1 MDAGQSS
8 ALPRQ
13 DHLARLARLDYGGSR
28 SVRSQHDRSVIRKA
42 LAAANGWGFSYLCP
56 RCVLDVEPQ
65 SFFDDGCSSRHSPV
79 LLELVYLLEQVGWQ
93 IRGQRNT
100 ASRELARPM
109 GGNILANLFRVTLH
123 A

>member
-1 MDAGQSS
+1 MDVGQSF
-8 ALPRQ
+8 AVPRQ
-13 DHLARLARLDYGGSR
+13 DHLAGLARLDYGESR

-42 LAAANGWGFSYLCP
+42 LAAANGRGFSYLCP
-56 RCVLDVEPQ
+56 RCVLDIEPQ
-65 SFFDDGCSSRHSPV
+65 SFFDDRGSSSHSPV

-93 IRGQRNT
+93 IRCQRDT
-100 ASRELARPM
+100 TSRELARPV